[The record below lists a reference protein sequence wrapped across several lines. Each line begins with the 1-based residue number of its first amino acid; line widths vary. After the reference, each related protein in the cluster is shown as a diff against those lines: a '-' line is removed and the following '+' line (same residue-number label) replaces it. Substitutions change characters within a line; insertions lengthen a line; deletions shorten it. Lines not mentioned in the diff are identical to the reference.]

1 MSDASALGIA
11 LNVIMLALYV
21 LFWGAAFVVLYHL
34 TRFGVGTQPKRFA
47 LVFFLGAAALFGA
60 SLLLFANLDVKTLL
74 S

>member
-11 LNVIMLALYV
+11 LNAIMFALYI
-21 LFWGAAFVVLYHL
+21 LFWGAVFVVLYHL

-47 LVFFLGAAALFGA
+47 LVFFLGTVVLFGA

>member
-11 LNVIMLALYV
+11 LNAIMFALYI
-21 LFWGAAFVVLYHL
+21 LFWGAVFVILYHL

-47 LVFFLGAAALFGA
+47 LVFFLGAAVLFGT
-60 SLLLFANLDVKTLL
+60 SLILFANLDIKVLL